1 MPIEYK
7 NRSGK
12 KYYLQVIE
20 QKREFQARRYC
31 YLGRLSRHRRP
42 CPLVKLAKLY
52 IKHLG
57 LESYYEPF

>member
-7 NRSGK
+7 NRSGE

-31 YLGRLSRHRRP
+31 YLGRIDS
-42 CPLVKLAKLY
+42 
-52 IKHLG
+52 
-57 LESYYEPF
+57 